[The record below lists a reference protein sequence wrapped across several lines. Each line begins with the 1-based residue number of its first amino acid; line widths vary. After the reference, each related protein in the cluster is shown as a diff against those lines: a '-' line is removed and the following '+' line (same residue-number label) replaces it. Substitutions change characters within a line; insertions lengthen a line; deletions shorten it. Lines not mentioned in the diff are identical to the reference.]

1 MALTTIEPF
10 GINSSNSF
18 TFANV
23 TATGNITGNFFI
35 GNGSQLTGLPESYSN
50 ANVAAYLP
58 TYTGNISADTI
69 TANTFTGNITGGSNT
84 ASTVTAS
91 AQPNITSVGTLTS
104 VSSTGNITG
113 AYILGN
119 GSGLG
124 SISGANVTGTVAN
137 ATYATSAGSAT
148 SATTADTVT
157 TSAQPNI
164 TSVGTLTSLSSSGN
178 ITGAYFIGNGS
189 QLTGLP
195 ESYANANVAAYLPT
209 YTGNLVS
216 LQGNVTTTANISASH
231 VLGNGSGLS
240 SITGANVT
248 DQVANALV
256 SGTVYTAAQPNITSV
271 GTLSSL
277 SVTGNISTAGLISGN
292 AAGASNLVF
301 GNITTFSTANI
312 TTDELYLQATT
323 RLEVTASGSS
333 GYLFDQYGAGLNP
346 TLYARSGD
354 TLAFNLA
361 VTGHPFLIRLGGA
374 NYSTGLN
381 HVTTLGVV
389 SSDAAAQG
397 QEAGTL
403 YWKIPY
409 GITGNYQYQC
419 SVHGGMLG
427 TIAIADANTSN
438 ISIASAGTVT
448 ASAQPNITSVGTLTS
463 LSSSGNITGNY
474 FVGNG
479 SQLTGLPESYGN
491 ANVAAYLPTY
501 TGNLVALTG
510 NVTTT
515 ANVSANY
522 FLGNGSQLTG
532 IAAGGGTTTFSST
545 APVSPAQGD
554 IWIDADSGIQYIYFN
569 DNTSS
574 QWAEMEAQT
583 SISPGADLSAV
594 AANILPAADVT
605 YDLGSATYRWRDIY
619 LSGNTINLGGATIKT
634 DAGSGAIALI
644 PEPTEANP
652 NPSGMVVSPSGGITV
667 VATVGGEVSGNAI
680 ANAAASPT
688 AAPVPIDITTTAPT
702 NGQALIWD
710 SANEEFVPG
719 NVGGGTPGG
728 ANTQIQFNNAGEF
741 AGSANLTW
749 SGTTLDVIGT
759 ANISANITVGNIL
772 TDGYYYANGE
782 PFAGGGGA
790 TATVYGN
797 IGSLPLAN
805 VTTGSMAFVSGNN
818 RLYLWNGTGWFN
830 IALINTNPTITS
842 GPDASYVFAT
852 DGTPTVLT
860 LVAED
865 PEGIPITWSYQVT
878 SGSLGSTAT
887 ISQADNVFTITPSN
901 SPDYSGSFSVTFTA
915 SDGVNIAT
923 AASSFTLVFPPS
935 WALPFINQQ
944 AKIQASDT
952 APSDR
957 FGTSVAVSGNTVVVG
972 AYLGDPVAQADAG
985 AVYIFTRSGTTW
997 TQQAK
1002 LVASDAQATDWFGSS
1017 VAIDGDTVVVGAH
1030 AEDTG
1035 GSSAGSAYIFTRSG
1049 TTWTQQAKIQ
1059 AGTPQ
1064 APALFGYSVA
1074 IDGDTVVV
1082 GAYMEDVLVDQGAT
1096 YIFTRSGT
1104 TWTQQAR
1111 LVASDAQT
1119 SDNFGYSVA
1128 ISGNTVVVGARYEDP
1143 GAISDAGAAYIFT
1156 RSGTTWTQQAKL
1168 VASDAQ
1174 ASDNFGWSV
1183 AIDGDTVV
1191 VGAYLEDPS
1200 AISDAGSAYIFTRS
1214 GTTWTQQQK
1223 IQASDAQA
1231 TDWFGHSVAI
1241 DGDVVVVGAHLEDTV
1256 AASAGAAYIFSR
1268 SGTTWT
1274 QQSKIQASDPE
1285 NSDWFGWSV
1294 AIDGDTVVVGAERED
1309 TVGADAG
1316 AAYIF
1321 KGNTN
1326 YQTGADTP
1334 GQQLFTTP
1342 GTYSWTAPAGVTA
1355 VSVVAIGG
1363 GGAGGAAYYSGGGG
1377 GGGGVGWKSRITVVP
1392 GSSYTV
1398 QVGAGG
1404 IGVTANAGGIG
1415 TPGGDS
1421 YFIDNTVVVG
1431 GGGGAGQG
1439 SSDNTNVNR
1448 AGGAGGT
1455 FVGDG
1460 GSAGGAGGTSSGD
1473 TAGGGGGAGGY
1484 NGSAYLGPA
1493 ATMATLTG
1501 RGVGFGATTFAAP
1514 FNGGGGAGG
1523 QYGNPTA
1530 GSGGGVGA
1538 LGAGTNGNVASAGGS
1553 GGTAGGA
1560 VGVVGAGG
1568 LYGGGGGGQSSD
1580 SKNTPG
1586 SNGGNG
1592 AVRIIWG
1599 ASRAYPS
1606 TNTANV

>member
-1 MALTTIEPF
+1 MTTKVPPLALDSTKDF
-10 GINSSNSF
+10 SSLVPAAFQAANAASIQANAA
-18 TFANV
+18 FAIANN
-23 TATGNITGNFFI
+23 AISAGTGGT
-35 GNGSQLTGLPESYSN
+35 EAY
-50 ANVAAYLP
+50 ANVA
-58 TYTGNISADTI
+58 
-69 TANTFTGNITGGSNT
+69 
-84 ASTVTAS
+84 
-91 AQPNITSVGTLTS
+91 
-104 VSSTGNITG
+104 
-113 AYILGN
+113 
-119 GSGLG
+119 
-124 SISGANVTGTVAN
+124 
-137 ATYATSAGSAT
+137 
-148 SATTADTVT
+148 
-157 TSAQPNI
+157 
-164 TSVGTLTSLSSSGN
+164 
-178 ITGAYFIGNGS
+178 
-189 QLTGLP
+189 
-195 ESYANANVAAYLPT
+195 
-209 YTGNLVS
+209 
-216 LQGNVTTTANISASH
+216 
-231 VLGNGSGLS
+231 
-240 SITGANVT
+240 
-248 DQVANALV
+248 
-256 SGTVYTAAQPNITSV
+256 
-271 GTLSSL
+271 
-277 SVTGNISTAGLISGN
+277 
-292 AAGASNLVF
+292 
-301 GNITTFSTANI
+301 
-312 TTDELYLQATT
+312 
-323 RLEVTASGSS
+323 
-333 GYLFDQYGAGLNP
+333 
-346 TLYARSGD
+346 
-354 TLAFNLA
+354 
-361 VTGHPFLIRLGGA
+361 
-374 NYSTGLN
+374 
-381 HVTTLGVV
+381 
-389 SSDAAAQG
+389 
-397 QEAGTL
+397 
-403 YWKIPY
+403 
-409 GITGNYQYQC
+409 
-419 SVHGGMLG
+419 
-427 TIAIADANTSN
+427 
-438 ISIASAGTVT
+438 
-448 ASAQPNITSVGTLTS
+448 
-463 LSSSGNITGNY
+463 
-474 FVGNG
+474 
-479 SQLTGLPESYGN
+479 
-491 ANVAAYLPTY
+491 
-501 TGNLVALTG
+501 
-510 NVTTT
+510 
-515 ANVSANY
+515 
-522 FLGNGSQLTG
+522 
-532 IAAGGGTTTFSST
+532 
-545 APVSPAQGD
+545 
-554 IWIDADSGIQYIYFN
+554 
-569 DNTSS
+569 
-574 QWAEMEAQT
+574 
-583 SISPGADLSAV
+583 
-594 AANILPAADVT
+594 
-605 YDLGSATYRWRDIY
+605 
-619 LSGNTINLGGATIKT
+619 
-634 DAGSGAIALI
+634 
-644 PEPTEANP
+644 
-652 NPSGMVVSPSGGITV
+652 
-667 VATVGGEVSGNAI
+667 
-680 ANAAASPT
+680 
-688 AAPVPIDITTTAPT
+688 
-702 NGQALIWD
+702 
-710 SANEEFVPG
+710 
-719 NVGGGTPGG
+719 
-728 ANTQIQFNNAGEF
+728 
-741 AGSANLTW
+741 
-749 SGTTLDVIGT
+749 
-759 ANISANITVGNIL
+759 
-772 TDGYYYANGE
+772 
-782 PFAGGGGA
+782 
-790 TATVYGN
+790 
-797 IGSLPLAN
+797 SLPLAN
-805 VTTGSMAFVSGNN
+805 NTTGSLAYVEATT
-818 RLYLWNGTGWFN
+818 RLYLWTGVGWFN
-830 IALINTNPTITS
+830 IALVNTNPTITS

-935 WALPFINQQ
+935 WDLPFINQQ
-944 AKIQASDT
+944 VKLQASDT
-952 APSDR
+952 EPNDR
-957 FGTSVAVSGNTVVVG
+957 FGISVAIDSYTVVVG
-972 AYLGDPVAQADAG
+972 AYLGDPVVGSQQVDAG
-985 AVYIFTRSGTTW
+985 AAYIFTRSGTTW

-1002 LVASDAQATDWFGSS
+1002 LVASDAQATDYFGYS
-1017 VAIDGDTVVVGAH
+1017 VAISGNTAVVGAY

-1035 GSSAGSAYIFTRSG
+1035 GSAAGSAYIFTRSG
-1049 TTWTQQAKIQ
+1049 TTWTQQQKIQ

-1064 APALFGYSVA
+1064 GPAYFGYSVA

-1082 GAYMEDVLVDQGAT
+1082 GSYMEDVLVDQGAT

-1128 ISGNTVVVGARYEDP
+1128 ISGNTVVVGARLEDP
-1143 GAISDAGAAYIFT
+1143 SAINDAGSAYIFT
-1156 RSGTTWTQQAKL
+1156 RSGTTWTQQQKIQ
-1168 VASDAQ
+1168 ASDAA

-1231 TDWFGHSVAI
+1231 TDWFGYSVAI

-1285 NSDWFGWSV
+1285 NSDWFGISV

-1316 AAYIF
+1316 AAYVF
-1321 KGNTN
+1321 KANIN
-1326 YQTGADTP
+1326 YQTGAATS

-1342 GTYSWTAPAGVTA
+1342 GTYSWTAPEGVTK

-1363 GGAGGAAYYSGGGG
+1363 GGAGGAQYYAGGGG

-1421 YFIDNTVVVG
+1421 YFIDNTVVLG

-1460 GSAGGAGGTSSGD
+1460 GSAGGAGGTSSND

-1523 QYGNPTA
+1523 QVGNPTA

-1538 LGAGTNGNVASAGGS
+1538 LGAGTNGNVVSAGGS
-1553 GGTAGGA
+1553 GGTAGSA

-1568 LYGGGGGGQSSD
+1568 LYGGGGGGQASD
-1580 SKNTPG
+1580 NKVTLS

>member
-104 VSSTGNITG
+104 VSVSGNIDG
-113 AYILGN
+113 GNIAGN
-119 GSGLG
+119 GAGLT
-124 SISGANVTGTVAN
+124 SIAGANVTGTVAN

-680 ANAAASPT
+680 ANAVSS
-688 AAPVPIDITTTAPT
+688 
-702 NGQALIWD
+702 ALITFGV
-710 SANEEFVPG
+710 AIF
-719 NVGGGTPGG
+719 
-728 ANTQIQFNNAGEF
+728 
-741 AGSANLTW
+741 
-749 SGTTLDVIGT
+749 TLI
-759 ANISANITVGNIL
+759 A
-772 TDGYYYANGE
+772 
-782 PFAGGGGA
+782 FC
-790 TATVYGN
+790 
-797 IGSLPLAN
+797 PLAIC
-805 VTTGSMAFVSGNN
+805 F
-818 RLYLWNGTGWFN
+818 
-830 IALINTNPTITS
+830 
-842 GPDASYVFAT
+842 
-852 DGTPTVLT
+852 
-860 LVAED
+860 
-865 PEGIPITWSYQVT
+865 
-878 SGSLGSTAT
+878 
-887 ISQADNVFTITPSN
+887 
-901 SPDYSGSFSVTFTA
+901 
-915 SDGVNIAT
+915 
-923 AASSFTLVFPPS
+923 
-935 WALPFINQQ
+935 
-944 AKIQASDT
+944 
-952 APSDR
+952 
-957 FGTSVAVSGNTVVVG
+957 
-972 AYLGDPVAQADAG
+972 
-985 AVYIFTRSGTTW
+985 
-997 TQQAK
+997 
-1002 LVASDAQATDWFGSS
+1002 
-1017 VAIDGDTVVVGAH
+1017 
-1030 AEDTG
+1030 
-1035 GSSAGSAYIFTRSG
+1035 
-1049 TTWTQQAKIQ
+1049 
-1059 AGTPQ
+1059 
-1064 APALFGYSVA
+1064 LF
-1074 IDGDTVVV
+1074 
-1082 GAYMEDVLVDQGAT
+1082 
-1096 YIFTRSGT
+1096 R
-1104 TWTQQAR
+1104 
-1111 LVASDAQT
+1111 
-1119 SDNFGYSVA
+1119 
-1128 ISGNTVVVGARYEDP
+1128 
-1143 GAISDAGAAYIFT
+1143 
-1156 RSGTTWTQQAKL
+1156 
-1168 VASDAQ
+1168 
-1174 ASDNFGWSV
+1174 
-1183 AIDGDTVV
+1183 
-1191 VGAYLEDPS
+1191 
-1200 AISDAGSAYIFTRS
+1200 
-1214 GTTWTQQQK
+1214 
-1223 IQASDAQA
+1223 
-1231 TDWFGHSVAI
+1231 
-1241 DGDVVVVGAHLEDTV
+1241 
-1256 AASAGAAYIFSR
+1256 
-1268 SGTTWT
+1268 
-1274 QQSKIQASDPE
+1274 
-1285 NSDWFGWSV
+1285 
-1294 AIDGDTVVVGAERED
+1294 
-1309 TVGADAG
+1309 
-1316 AAYIF
+1316 
-1321 KGNTN
+1321 
-1326 YQTGADTP
+1326 
-1334 GQQLFTTP
+1334 
-1342 GTYSWTAPAGVTA
+1342 
-1355 VSVVAIGG
+1355 
-1363 GGAGGAAYYSGGGG
+1363 
-1377 GGGGVGWKSRITVVP
+1377 
-1392 GSSYTV
+1392 
-1398 QVGAGG
+1398 
-1404 IGVTANAGGIG
+1404 
-1415 TPGGDS
+1415 
-1421 YFIDNTVVVG
+1421 
-1431 GGGGAGQG
+1431 
-1439 SSDNTNVNR
+1439 
-1448 AGGAGGT
+1448 
-1455 FVGDG
+1455 
-1460 GSAGGAGGTSSGD
+1460 
-1473 TAGGGGGAGGY
+1473 
-1484 NGSAYLGPA
+1484 
-1493 ATMATLTG
+1493 
-1501 RGVGFGATTFAAP
+1501 
-1514 FNGGGGAGG
+1514 
-1523 QYGNPTA
+1523 
-1530 GSGGGVGA
+1530 
-1538 LGAGTNGNVASAGGS
+1538 
-1553 GGTAGGA
+1553 
-1560 VGVVGAGG
+1560 
-1568 LYGGGGGGQSSD
+1568 
-1580 SKNTPG
+1580 
-1586 SNGGNG
+1586 
-1592 AVRIIWG
+1592 
-1599 ASRAYPS
+1599 
-1606 TNTANV
+1606 

>member
-10 GINSSNSF
+10 GINSNNTF
-18 TFANV
+18 TFGGVTATGNVTANNVLVGNTVSVVGNISANYVLGNGTQLTGVLTTASSANAELLSGTTLSSNVVSSSLTAVGNLISLSVVGNIDAGNVLGNLTGNVTGNVLGNLTGEVVTSSQPNITAVGTLDSLSVTGNIDAGNVTTGVVTADDVSVANVFATTISATGNITSLLVNTTDIFASSINTTDFLTTNVAATTVTSTTLSATGNVDAGNAAIGGTLTAVTLSGTTVSVTGNVNSANAEIIGTLTAGTLLGNVLSAIGNVNAGNAAIGGTLTAVTLSGTTVSATGNVNAANV
-23 TATGNITGNFFI
+23 TATLVNIGTGNLDAGNVNTVFLTAIGNVNAGNFGTTGTISAGGNVVSANLNTGLITATTGNITDVNASVVVATANVSAGNVISLGTISAAGNLAAGNITTSIIDATVVSATGNITANYFV

-58 TYTGNISADTI
+58 TYTGNLVALTGNVIT
-69 TANTFTGNITGGSNT
+69 TAN
-84 ASTVTAS
+84 
-91 AQPNITSVGTLTS
+91 
-104 VSSTGNITG
+104 
-113 AYILGN
+113 
-119 GSGLG
+119 
-124 SISGANVTGTVAN
+124 ISGN
-137 ATYATSAGSAT
+137 
-148 SATTADTVT
+148 
-157 TSAQPNI
+157 
-164 TSVGTLTSLSSSGN
+164 
-178 ITGAYFIGNGS
+178 YFIGNGS
-189 QLTGLP
+189 LLTGMY
-195 ESYANANVAAYLPT
+195 SN
-209 YTGNLVS
+209 
-216 LQGNVTTTANISASH
+216 
-231 VLGNGSGLS
+231 
-240 SITGANVT
+240 T
-248 DQVANALV
+248 D
-256 SGTVYTAAQPNITSV
+256 
-271 GTLSSL
+271 
-277 SVTGNISTAGLISGN
+277 
-292 AAGASNLVF
+292 
-301 GNITTFSTANI
+301 
-312 TTDELYLQATT
+312 
-323 RLEVTASGSS
+323 
-333 GYLFDQYGAGLNP
+333 
-346 TLYARSGD
+346 
-354 TLAFNLA
+354 
-361 VTGHPFLIRLGGA
+361 
-374 NYSTGLN
+374 
-381 HVTTLGVV
+381 
-389 SSDAAAQG
+389 
-397 QEAGTL
+397 
-403 YWKIPY
+403 
-409 GITGNYQYQC
+409 
-419 SVHGGMLG
+419 
-427 TIAIADANTSN
+427 
-438 ISIASAGTVT
+438 
-448 ASAQPNITSVGTLTS
+448 
-463 LSSSGNITGNY
+463 
-474 FVGNG
+474 
-479 SQLTGLPESYGN
+479 
-491 ANVAAYLPTY
+491 VAAYLPTY

-532 IAAGGGTTTFSST
+532 IQAGATTTFSST

-554 IWIDADSGIQYIYFN
+554 IWIDADTAVQYIYFN
-569 DNTSS
+569 DGTSN

-583 SISPGADLSAV
+583 SIASGADLSSV
-594 AANILPAADVT
+594 AQDIIPSADVT
-605 YDLGSATYRWRDIY
+605 YDLGSSSYRWRDLY

-634 DAGSGAIALI
+634 DAASGAIALI

-667 VATVGGEVSGNAI
+667 VATTGGEVSGNAI

-688 AAPVPIDITTTAPT
+688 AAPVPIDITTTPPT

-719 NVGGGTPGG
+719 NVGGGGTPGG
-728 ANTQIQFNNAGEF
+728 ANTQIQFNNDGAFG
-741 AGSANLTW
+741 GTANLTW
-749 SGTTLDVIGT
+749 SGTTLGVIGA
-759 ANISANITVGNIL
+759 ANISADVTVGNIL

-790 TATVYGN
+790 TTTVYGN

-830 IALINTNPTITS
+830 IALINTNPSITS

-865 PEGIPITWSYQVT
+865 PEGFPITWSYQVT
-878 SGSLGSTAT
+878 SGSLGNTAT
-887 ISQADNVFTITPSN
+887 IVQADNVFTITPSN

-923 AASSFTLVFPPS
+923 AASSFTLSFPPT
-935 WALPFINQQ
+935 WTLPFINQQ
-944 AKIQASDT
+944 
-952 APSDR
+952 
-957 FGTSVAVSGNTVVVG
+957 V
-972 AYLGDPVAQADAG
+972 
-985 AVYIFTRSGTTW
+985 
-997 TQQAK
+997 K
-1002 LVASDAQATDWFGSS
+1002 LQASDAQATDNFGYS
-1017 VAIDGDTVVVGAH
+1017 VAISGDTLVVGARL
-1030 AEDTG
+1030 EDSVTTD
-1035 GSSAGSAYIFTRSG
+1035 AGSAYIFTRSG

-1059 AGTPQ
+1059 ASDAQ
-1064 APALFGYSVA
+1064 ATDYFGHSVA
-1074 IDGDTVVV
+1074 ISGDTLVV
-1082 GAYMEDVLVDQGAT
+1082 GAHLEDPVTTNAGSA

-1104 TWTQQAR
+1104 TWTQQAK
-1111 LVASDAQT
+1111 LVASDPEANDQ
-1119 SDNFGYSVA
+1119 FGQSVA
-1128 ISGNTVVVGARYEDP
+1128 IDGDTVVVGSHQEYP
-1143 GAISDAGAAYIFT
+1143 GGLTLAGSAYIFT

-1174 ASDNFGWSV
+1174 ASDYFGHSVAIDGDTVVVGARLEDPGAISDAGSAYIFTRSGTTWTQQAKIQASDAQASDQFGWDV

-1191 VGAYLEDPS
+1191 VGAYLEDTG
-1200 AISDAGSAYIFTRS
+1200 ASDAGSAYIFTRS

-1241 DGDVVVVGAHLEDTV
+1241 DGDTVVVGAHLEDTV
-1256 AASAGAAYIFSR
+1256 AASAGAAYIFTR

-1285 NSDWFGWSV
+1285 NSDWFGWDV
-1294 AIDGDTVVVGAERED
+1294 AIDGDTVVVGAQQED

-1316 AAYIF
+1316 AAYVF
-1321 KGNTN
+1321 KANIN
-1326 YQTGADTP
+1326 YQTGAATS

-1342 GTYSWTAPAGVTA
+1342 GTYSWTAPEGVTA

-1363 GGAGGAAYYSGGGG
+1363 GGAGGAAYWAGGGG

-1398 QVGAGG
+1398 EVGAGG

-1421 YFIDNTVVVG
+1421 YFIDNTVVLG

-1439 SSDNTNVNR
+1439 TSDNTNVNR

-1484 NGSAYLGPA
+1484 NGSAYLGPET
-1493 ATMATLTG
+1493 TMAALTG
-1501 RGVGFGATTFAAP
+1501 RGVGLSVTFAAP

-1523 QYGNPTA
+1523 QSGNPTA

-1538 LGAGTNGNVASAGGS
+1538 LGAGTNGSVASAGGS

-1560 VGVVGAGG
+1560 VGAVGAGG
-1568 LYGGGGGGQSSD
+1568 LYGGGGGGQAAD
-1580 SKNTPG
+1580 GKNTSS

-1599 ASRAYPS
+1599 AGRAYPS
-1606 TNTANV
+1606 TNTADV